1 MTRALELGIFLPNAK
16 GGAIMSTAAPPQYF
30 PTWELNK
37 KNSLIAEAAGFDFL
51 LSMVKWR
58 GFGGVTNHWDYSLES
73 FSLMSAVAAV
83 TSRIQL
89 YASVAIPTMHPAVI
103 AKMTSTID
111 DITNGRFGVNIVSGW
126 NKFEYLQMGLWRGD
140 EYFGYRYDYAAE
152 YLEVLRK
159 LWRTG
164 RTSHDGRFFKLD
176 DCKSLPQPSRTI
188 PIVCAGQSDRGIQFT
203 AEHADYSFLGGQD
216 DSLADLARLNEKLQA
231 AARPH
236 GKTVG
241 AYVLLTVIAE
251 ETDEAAFALQHR
263 ERTIVGEVAT
273 FTVRYRKRDLL
284 APGGTAGA
292 LCELVTG
299 LGGSI
304 VGCTFVIELA
314 ALSGRLRLVPHP
326 VKTLISY
333 D

>member
-1 MTRALELGIFLPNAK
+1 
-16 GGAIMSTAAPPQYF
+16 
-30 PTWELNK
+30 
-37 KNSLIAEAAGFDFL
+37 
-51 LSMVKWR
+51 
-58 GFGGVTNHWDYSLES
+58 
-73 FSLMSAVAAV
+73 MSAVAAV

-111 DITNGRFGVNIVSGW
+111 DISNGRFGVNIVSGW

-140 EYFGYRYDYAAE
+140 EYFSYRYDYAAE

-164 RTSHDGRFFKLD
+164 RTSHDGRFFKLN

-203 AEHADYSFLGGQD
+203 AEHADFSFLGGQD
-216 DSLADLARLNEKLQA
+216 DSLADLARLNQKLQA

-241 AYVLLTVIAE
+241 SYVLLTVIVE
-251 ETDEAAFALQHR
+251 ETDEAAFAL
-263 ERTIVGEVAT
+263 
-273 FTVRYRKRDLL
+273 RDH
-284 APGGTAGA
+284 
-292 LCELVTG
+292 
-299 LGGSI
+299 
-304 VGCTFVIELA
+304 FIETSDRA
-314 ALSGRLRLVPHP
+314 ALQEWSGNAGQDFSAPPTRISRSRPSWP
-326 VKTLISY
+326 SPMSQGRTPPWRPTWMAWSKAASPASASFSPTTKTTCRRSSTMSCRCASIRARSWWPEDRQHGYARKAAVAAGSTLPSSSSATL
-333 D
+333 